1 MRVYLV
7 KDEEERKF
15 LGECKN
21 IWDKSFS
28 DVLRETGIKWD
39 YMRIQEF
46 KESYWIDF
54 GSHVEFIEVLY

>member
-15 LGECKN
+15 LGKCKN

-28 DVLRETGIKWD
+28 DILQKSGIKWD
-39 YMRIQEF
+39 YLRIQEF

-54 GSHVEFIEVLY
+54 GSHVDFIEVLF